1 MKVYRVYFG
10 DACVPAISVE
20 AVSVEKVMEY
30 LPCWVE
36 DCEIVTTTTG
46 ENEVSLVV
54 KHNFGA

>member
-1 MKVYRVYFG
+1 MKVYHVYFG

-20 AVSVEKVMEY
+20 TTCIDKVMEY
-30 LPCWVE
+30 LPAFVE
-36 DCEIVTTTTG
+36 DCTIVSIATG

>member
-1 MKVYRVYFG
+1 MKTYRVYFG
-10 DACVPAISVE
+10 DACVPAVSVKTDR
-20 AVSVEKVMEY
+20 VEKVMEY

-36 DCEIVTTTTG
+36 SCTIVTTITG